1 MIDIIVYYKK
11 TVVNILPNRYLDYRV
26 LSIVKTVSSI

>member
-11 TVVNILPNRYLDYRV
+11 TVVNILLYSYLDYRV
-26 LSIVKTVSSI
+26 LGIVKTVSSI